1 MTMRGS
7 MGVRPLAMRSALA
20 NRKMFQGGGLVPMGN
35 PMANMQPRGILAS
48 SQPLVDAVASDILN
62 PQGGA
67 TLSMADGGI
76 ARLQRGGSA
85 FMIGEA
91 PSALQSEPYVHP
103 FESAKRHALSLRRE
117 NGQRLDRELRQQPC

>member
-7 MGVRPLAMRSALA
+7 MGVRSLAMRSALA
-20 NRKMFQGGGLVPMGN
+20 NRKMFQGGGMVPMGN

-76 ARLQRGGSA
+76 AKFHEADTS
-85 FMIGEA
+85 MIIPTGLHLA
-91 PSALQSEPYVHP
+91 DYYRNPIPQ
-103 FESAKRHALSLRRE
+103 K
-117 NGQRLDRELRQQPC
+117 LDIQDHVQVLDWDLRQKPCKPGQA